1 MKPSSAAWCCE
12 SEAFIPVHPILPNMV
27 RETRSDSRDRMSP
40 SDSEVRDTVTVEE
53 QWGALL
59 AKAYDDAGTQTNHWF
74 HETTDGEWMH
84 HSEVIHYTGPE
95 GSHKRHFVKEGEI
108 MLPDAVRQAVEA
120 EGYTVEE
127 EQ

>member
-1 MKPSSAAWCCE
+1 MKPSSVVWCSE
-12 SEAFIPVHPILPNMV
+12 NEAFIPVHRILPNM
-27 RETRSDSRDRMSP
+27 
-40 SDSEVRDTVTVEE
+40 VRDTVTVEE

-84 HSEVIHYTGPE
+84 HSEVIHYTGPN
-95 GSHKRHFVKEGEI
+95 GSHKRHFVKDGKM
-108 MLPDAVRQAVEA
+108 MLPDAVKQAVED

-127 EQ
+127 KQ